1 MQCQCRV
8 ITKPPRP
15 QRQRDVQWYTGL
27 LFKMLK
33 GISVMVFYATY
44 NNISAIS
51 WRSVL
56 FGKETRGPG
65 EEHRPTASNWQTLS
79 HNVVSSTS
87 CNERESN
94 TQLLRW
100 DALIAWV
107 VVIPTI
113 IRSQPRHPQY
123 WKGAHLQ
130 IHYYTTYCRLWFSI
144 ITNIE
149 ITSKSYTNYTKI

>member
-1 MQCQCRV
+1 M
-8 ITKPPRP
+8 
-15 QRQRDVQWYTGL
+15 
-27 LFKMLK
+27 
-33 GISVMVFYATY
+33 
-44 NNISAIS
+44 
-51 WRSVL
+51 
-56 FGKETRGPG
+56 KETGVPG

-94 TQLLRW
+94 TQLLWW

-107 VVIPTI
+107 VVNPTI
-113 IRSQPRHPQY
+113 IRSQPRRPQY

-130 IHYYTTYCRLWFSI
+130 IHYYTTYCRLWCSI

-149 ITSKSYTNYTKI
+149 ITSKSYTNYTKIKTNFKFMMRNWQINQDIYPLNSKVSECFQGKCVFVNKR